1 MKNNDKLELATFG
14 TGCFW
19 QTEED
24 FRTLPGVKSTTVG
37 FMGGNTKDPSYED
50 VSHKDTNHAEV
61 VHIEFNSSEVS
72 YKELLNVFWN
82 KHDPTTLNRQ
92 GPDVGTQYRSA
103 IFYHDEKQMELANTS
118 KKEMDKANKF
128 RDKIVTE
135 IVPAG
140 EFYSAEEYHQKYL
153 QKRGLPSC
161 HI

>member
-1 MKNNDKLELATFG
+1 MDNKLDLATFG

-24 FRTLPGVKSTTVG
+24 FRELSGVQSTAVG
-37 FMGGNTKDPSYED
+37 FMGGDTKNTSYED

-61 VHIEFNSSEVS
+61 VHIAFNPSKIT
-72 YKELLNVFWN
+72 YQELLAIFWN

-92 GPDVGTQYRSA
+92 GPDVGTQYRSVV
-103 IFYHDEKQMELANTS
+103 FYHNKEQLKIVEKSKEEMDQS
-118 KKEMDKANKF
+118 KKFKN
-128 RDKIVTE
+128 KIVTE

-140 EFYSAEEYHQKYL
+140 EFYPAEEYHQKYL
-153 QKRGLPSC
+153 QKRGLASC